1 MFDNHSS
8 PVRQTP
14 PVVLNLI
21 IINTLLWV
29 ACIIVPDKFGINL
42 TDLLGMHY
50 FMSDKFHVYQLFTY
64 MFLHDTSSF
73 AHIFCNMFG
82 VWMFGRVLEQMWGS
96 KKFLFFYLVTGV
108 GAAIVQQL
116 CWMVDFWGLTQAMD
130 AAIAVDSGE
139 ALADV
144 EAALRRYFRF
154 GSLASLSAVDIA
166 DMKHLLLGLPTTIG
180 ASGALFGILLAFG
193 WLFPDVKMF
202 LMFVPIP
209 IPARIFVGLYAVA
222 ELFLGV
228 AGFSGDSVAH
238 FAHLGGML
246 FGFLLICYWRKRGKL
261 YK

>member
-21 IINTLLWV
+21 IINALLWV

-73 AHIFCNMFG
+73 GHIFCNMFG

-116 CWMVDFWGLTQAMD
+116 C
-130 AAIAVDSGE
+130 
-139 ALADV
+139 
-144 EAALRRYFRF
+144 
-154 GSLASLSAVDIA
+154 
-166 DMKHLLLGLPTTIG
+166 
-180 ASGALFGILLAFG
+180 
-193 WLFPDVKMF
+193 
-202 LMFVPIP
+202 
-209 IPARIFVGLYAVA
+209 
-222 ELFLGV
+222 
-228 AGFSGDSVAH
+228 
-238 FAHLGGML
+238 
-246 FGFLLICYWRKRGKL
+246 
-261 YK
+261 